1 MLFNF
6 CILSIRNG
14 IKYEKKKNRSGKKGR
29 QLRVMSTPLIRI
41 FNKKC
46 FGTRV
51 WEVTGVHFEK

>member
-1 MLFNF
+1 M
-6 CILSIRNG
+6 R
-14 IKYEKKKNRSGKKGR
+14 KKEDRSGKKGR

-46 FGTRV
+46 FGPRV